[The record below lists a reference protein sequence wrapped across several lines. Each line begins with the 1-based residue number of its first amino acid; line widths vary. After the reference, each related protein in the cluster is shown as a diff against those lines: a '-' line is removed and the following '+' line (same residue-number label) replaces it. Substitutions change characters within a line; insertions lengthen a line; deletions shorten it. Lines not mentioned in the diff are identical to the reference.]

1 MDGAGSPP
9 AAALLGVPP
18 MSRRV
23 PYSFDRGNEEG
34 ESSPKDGAKVF
45 WRSLEDKANPAA
57 AQRAAEAE
65 FPLGLDEAKAIGAA
79 GARPQDLVKLR
90 KKGDAPKSERRD
102 ASDVSV
108 GRRGFLFFA
117 GASAAL
123 AAEGCARRPVDKI
136 LPYSKAPEH
145 VLPGTTTY
153 YSSVIPNRGD
163 AIGVLVESHEG
174 RPTKIEGNPEH
185 PSSNGATDAWT
196 QASLYGLYDPDRG
209 TTPMKGARQ
218 SQGGFANHAPA
229 TWNEFDQAFS
239 DLLRT
244 AQADGGARLRILV
257 EPSMSPTFLRL
268 RDAIQ
273 AKLPQ
278 AKIHV
283 WTPNSEG
290 NAREGSRIAFG
301 QVVNVIPNYGD
312 AKVIL
317 SLDSDFLGT
326 ETGSVRASRSFAAGR
341 KLKSPSDT
349 MNRLYVVEPAFTT
362 TGMSADNRL
371 RLPAQNVEQYL
382 LALTAELA
390 ASHKIEVTGLTAKHD
405 NAGIPDKWIKVVAA
419 ELAASRAKSVIVVGS
434 RQPPRVHAL
443 AHALNAAL
451 GNVGHTINYH
461 PVADPLETD
470 PTASI
475 KQLAADMERSA
486 VGTLVILGGNPLYD
500 APADLKFGDRLRS
513 VGTTL
518 HLSSHL
524 NETSELCTWYVPRA
538 HELEAWGDH
547 RAIDGTLAIQQPLL
561 APLHGGR
568 SDIEVLARVSGD
580 TAPKGYALVQQTV
593 KGSVSPITFT
603 RTWNDGLKSGVL
615 GTASRAFGPLD
626 ARQTEIASAFA
637 QAKPP
642 AALSPQSLEVT
653 FAPCPKLND
662 GRYANNPLLLE
673 LPDPVTKVC
682 WDNVAMV
689 SVATAK
695 ALNVEN
701 GTMVRLTRDGVAGQ
715 IDVAMWITPG
725 QADNS
730 IGLVLGWGRQ
740 KAGRYGDKH
749 GFDVYPLRTTDTMG
763 FAQGVKAHVLDV
775 AEINAIRPRYRKVGM
790 AAGESPLP
798 AQIRPDDPFDVD
810 SHLYKISQTQ
820 EHDRMEGRPVAIDAT
835 IEEYR
840 KNPMFPQFPNEETKD
855 RAENGSVIGVRE
867 TGSPDPTTPPLWGN
881 WKDEKFFKNNHR
893 WGMAIDLTSC
903 TGCNA
908 CVVACNIENNIPAV
922 GKEQIWRGRE
932 MYWLRIDRYFVGID
946 ENDPQVVFQPVACV
960 QCEEAPCE
968 NVCPVNATEH
978 SPDGLNDMAYNRC
991 IGTRYCANNCPYKVR
1006 RFNFLNYHT
1015 SGGYYDDVPETERMQ
1030 FNPNVTV
1037 RMRGVM
1043 EKCTY
1048 CVQRIQEAKIKSKRT
1063 GKPIKDGE
1071 LVTACQQVC
1080 ASGCIVFGDLD
1091 DPNSKVS
1098 KWRNQDRNYR
1108 LLSELGTRPRTTY
1121 LGKIRNPN
1129 AALKG
1134 GHEGGGA

>member
-1 MDGAGSPP
+1 MDGAGCPP

-18 MSRRV
+18 MSRREPHV
-23 PYSFDRGNEEG
+23 FNRGSEG
-34 ESSPKDGAKVF
+34 EYSPKDGAKVF
-45 WRSLEDKANPAA
+45 WKSLEDKANPAG
-57 AQRAAEAE
+57 AQKRAEAE
-65 FPLGLDEAKAIGAA
+65 FPLGLEEAKV
-79 GARPQDLVKLR
+79 PHEKLVKLR
-90 KKGDAPKSERRD
+90 KKSDGPGKSKD
-102 ASDVSV
+102 DVGDVSV
-108 GRRGFLFFA
+108 GRRGFMFFA

-123 AAEGCARRPVDKI
+123 AAEGCARRPVEKI

-145 VLPGTTTY
+145 ILPGTTSY
-153 YSSVIPNRGD
+153 YASVFPQRGD

-185 PSSNGATDAWT
+185 PSSNGATDLWT
-196 QASLYGLYDPDRG
+196 QAALYDLYDPDRG

-218 SQGGFANHAPA
+218 SQGGFGNHAPA
-229 TWNEFDQAFS
+229 TWNEFDQAFA

-244 AQADGGARLRILV
+244 AQADGGARLRILA
-257 EPSMSPTFLRL
+257 EPTTSPTFLRL

-278 AKIHV
+278 AKFHT
-283 WTPNSEG
+283 WTSTNDG
-290 NAREGSRIAFG
+290 NAREGARIAFG
-301 QVVNVIPNYGD
+301 QLVNVLPNYAD

-326 ETGSVRASRSFAAGR
+326 ETANVRATRAFAAGR
-341 KLKSPSDT
+341 KLKSGPNDT

-362 TGMSADNRL
+362 TGMNADNRL
-371 RLPAQNVEQYL
+371 RLPAQNIEQYL
-382 LALTAELA
+382 LALAAEL
-390 ASHKIEVTGLTAKHD
+390 SGVHKIEVAGLTAKGD
-405 NAGIPDKWIKVVAA
+405 KTGIPDKWLKVVAA
-419 ELAASRAKSVIVVGS
+419 ELAGARAKSVIVVGS

-451 GNVGHTINYH
+451 GNVGHTVNYH
-461 PVADPLETD
+461 PVADPLEQD

-475 KQLAADMERSA
+475 KQLASDMERSA
-486 VGTLVILGGNPLYD
+486 VGTLIILGGNPLYD
-500 APADLKFGDRLRS
+500 APSDLKFGDRLRS
-513 VGTTL
+513 VGSTV
-518 HLSSHL
+518 HLSNHL
-524 NETSELCTWYVPRA
+524 NETSEVCTWFVPRA

-547 RAIDGTLAIQQPLL
+547 RAIDGTLAIQQPLI

-568 SDIEVLARVSGD
+568 SDLEVLARISGD
-580 TAPKGYALVQQTV
+580 TAPKGLALVQQTV
-593 KGSVSPITFT
+593 KGSVSPLTFT
-603 RTWNDGLKSGVL
+603 RTWNDGLKSGVI
-615 GTASRAFGPLD
+615 GTGARAFGPLD
-626 ARQTEIASAFA
+626 ARQTEVASAFA
-637 QAKPP
+637 QAKSP
-642 AALSPQSLEVT
+642 AALSPQALEVT
-653 FAPCPKLND
+653 FAPCPKLYD

-673 LPDPVTKVC
+673 LPDPVTKAS
-682 WDNVAMV
+682 WDNVALI
-689 SVATAK
+689 SVTTAK

-701 GTMVRLTRDGVAGQ
+701 GTVVRLSRDGVAGQ

-730 IGLVLGWGRQ
+730 ISLVLGWGRQ

-749 GFDVYPLRTTDTMG
+749 GFDVHPLRTTDAMG
-763 FAQGVKAHVLDV
+763 FMQGVKARVLDV
-775 AEINAIRPRYRKVGM
+775 AEIDAIRPRFRKIGM
-790 AAGESPLP
+790 AAGESPMP
-798 AQIRPDDPFDVD
+798 ARIRPDDPFDVD
-810 SHLYKISQTQ
+810 THRYKISQTQ
-820 EHDRMEGRPVAIDAT
+820 EHDSMEGRPVAIDAT
-835 IEEYR
+835 LDEYR
-840 KNPMFPQFPNEETKD
+840 KNPEFPQFPNEERKD
-855 RAENGSVIGVRE
+855 RDESGKVIGVRE
-867 TGSPDPTTPPLWGN
+867 TGSPDPHTPPLWGN
-881 WKDEKFFKNNHR
+881 WKDEKFFKNNYR

-908 CVVACNIENNIPAV
+908 CVVACQIENNVPAV
-922 GKEQIWRGRE
+922 GKEQVWRGRE
-932 MYWLRIDRYFVGID
+932 MYWLRVDRYFVGID

-978 SPDGLNDMAYNRC
+978 SPEGLNDMAYNRC

-1015 SGGYYDDVPETERMQ
+1015 SGGFYDDVPETEKMHY
-1030 FNPNVTV
+1030 NPNVTV

-1071 LVTACQQVC
+1071 IVTACQQVC
-1080 ASGCIVFGDLD
+1080 AAECIVFGDLD
-1091 DPNSKVS
+1091 DPNSKVA
-1098 KWRNQDRNYR
+1098 KWRQKDRNYR

-1129 AALKG
+1129 AALKD